1 MIERVIEFPGAT
13 LMALAL
19 AAYHWPAVAWGCV
32 LAGAVA
38 MLWRF
43 A

>member
-1 MIERVIEFPGAT
+1 MVERILELPGAA

-19 AAYHWPAVAWGCV
+19 AAYHWPAAAWACV
-32 LAGAVA
+32 LAGAA
-38 MLWRF
+38 TMLWGL